1 MKKRDLVLDFTSLLD
16 VIMIILFFFIM
27 FSHFD
32 MKENYDTKEQKL
44 EQEKEVYN
52 AKEQELEQEK
62 NKVEKR
68 LEELKHLDETKA
80 LNQEAL
86 WDLEDGQMLEFI
98 IESNKVDDNSLKLV
112 LTIRKDEKELA
123 QMEIKEN
130 MSDEIKS
137 ILDREGYDK
146 KSYIFGTIYFNGET
160 DGTNEAVKN
169 VENTVKLVR
178 AEYTN
183 FYTKMFN
190 ISKTNIIT
198 NQKG

>member
-1 MKKRDLVLDFTSLLD
+1 MKKHDLVLDFTSLLD

-44 EQEKEVYN
+44 EQEK
-52 AKEQELEQEK
+52 

-80 LNQEAL
+80 SIQEAL

-130 MSDEIKS
+130 MSDEIRS

-169 VENTVKLVR
+169 VENAVKLVR